1 MSRPLFAAF
10 ISVACL
16 SACASPD
23 GGGGPRSDMFD
34 GGVTVAIENPAA
46 TSLRQQVEANWRI
59 PGGNACHETIV
70 LRATV
75 AANGSVQR
83 ITPVGAVPGGAGCR
97 KVGESA
103 QQALRWSSP
112 LNFPPDNQPPT
123 VDFSFRLPDWVD

>member
-1 MSRPLFAAF
+1 MSRSVLVAFASLAL
-10 ISVACL
+10 L
-16 SACASPD
+16 SACGSPED
-23 GGGGPRSDMFD
+23 SGPVADTFD
-34 GGVTVAIENPAA
+34 GGVRVAIGNPAA

-75 AANGSVQR
+75 APDGSVRR
-83 ITPVGAVPGGAGCR
+83 ITPVGGVPAEAGCR

-112 LNFPPDNQPPT
+112 LNFPPDNQPPS
-123 VDFSFRLPDWVD
+123 VDFAFRLPDWVD